1 MGAKR
6 FVYMSTNFMPPLAT
20 QVERQT
26 KKAAEQAL
34 TEFSQVG
41 RTIAIVQC
49 SMFSFQ
55 CSVFSFQCS
64 KYSTFICIGISQFER
79 THCSQ
84 YSQTGMDLWL

>member
-34 TEFSQVG
+34 MEFSQVLQ
-41 RTIAIVQC
+41 TLIH
-49 SMFSFQ
+49 
-55 CSVFSFQCS
+55 S
-64 KYSTFICIGISQFER
+64 KLIFIGVS
-79 THCSQ
+79 
-84 YSQTGMDLWL
+84 